1 VTTWFVTGAT
11 GVVGGELVP
20 RLAAL
25 PGARLRLLVRARDD
39 AEATARLEA
48 LLPWWGLPLQALRSG
63 RIAAVRGDITQ
74 PRLGLALPA
83 WERLAAEVSHIVHS
97 AASVKLN
104 MSEAQARE
112 SAVEP
117 ARSIVELAR
126 RCSAG
131 GGLRKLDVVSTVG
144 VWGTTPGVLP
154 EQPLR
159 HVAAFHNTY
168 EQAKFE
174 AEQVLWSLG
183 ADLPLTVHRPSMVV
197 GQRGSGRVLHFQ
209 VFYHLC
215 EFLSGVRTRG
225 VVPDLG
231 ERRLDTVPVDWVAD
245 MIVWSSAR
253 ATAPPRVLHLCAG
266 PGDSLPL
273 EALRLRVR
281 THWQA
286 HGLAL
291 PRAHR
296 IDRRCLQR
304 WLPVVGLL
312 GGARARRALR
322 ALPPLLSYLEE
333 QQGFD
338 NTRSTAVA
346 AQAGLPAAPPESYLD
361 AVLDYYLA
369 HRGSGT
375 R

>member
-1 VTTWFVTGAT
+1 MTTWFVTGAT
-11 GVVGGELVP
+11 GVVGSELVP

-83 WERLAAEVSHIVHS
+83 WERLAAEVTHIVHS

-104 MSEAQARE
+104 MSEAQARA

-126 RCSAG
+126 RCAADG
-131 GGLRKLDVVSTVG
+131 HLRKLDVVSTVG

-225 VVPDLG
+225 IVPALG
-231 ERRLDTVPVDWVAD
+231 ERRLDTVPVDWAAD
-245 MIVWSSAR
+245 MIVWSSAC

-266 PGDSLPL
+266 PGDSVPL

-286 HGLAL
+286 HGLKL

-304 WLPVVGLL
+304 LLPVVGLL

-322 ALPPLLSYLEE
+322 AFSFEPLANVKL
-333 QQGFD
+333 
-338 NTRSTAVA
+338 
-346 AQAGLPAAPPESYLD
+346 
-361 AVLDYYLA
+361 
-369 HRGSGT
+369 H
-375 R
+375 